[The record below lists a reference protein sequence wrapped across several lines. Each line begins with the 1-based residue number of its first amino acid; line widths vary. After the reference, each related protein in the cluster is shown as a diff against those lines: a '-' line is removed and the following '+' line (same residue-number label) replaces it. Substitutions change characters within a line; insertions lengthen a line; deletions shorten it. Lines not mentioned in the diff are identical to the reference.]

1 MVAGNA
7 PQETGIRKPRC
18 VNHLWCPA
26 GTNVD
31 DPSIQVRSQRT
42 AHRLGH
48 RLDLVAV
55 TVMVDADTQ

>member
-1 MVAGNA
+1 MR
-7 PQETGIRKPRC
+7 PQEESVSESCNLCAQSGASTQ
-18 VNHLWCPA
+18 
-26 GTNVD
+26 TVD
-31 DPSIQVRSQRT
+31 EPSIQVRSQRT